1 MQLANNNKK
10 KSSKRKGTNSSNSSN
25 TKIRSSLT
33 NKNSNGNSNNG
44 NSNTSKTDLKFED
57 GGFPDIIVEDEVVNN
72 DNEFAMP
79 QKMPSA
85 NNNNKSDNNNNNNNN
100 DNNNTTRVYRPGKD
114 TMGEDEKLDFDP
126 TAYKLY
132 HSMTASWPCL
142 TFDIVRDRLGVG
154 RKRFPVTMYMAAG
167 TQADKPENNEIIL
180 MKLSD
185 LHKVQRE
192 YDEEDEEDEDDA
204 DDLDEDPILISKSIK
219 HIGGVNRLRSMPQSP
234 NIIST
239 WSDTGAVHIYDA
251 EVQLKSLD
259 GPALP
264 GSKQASEMPIY
275 TFSGHGQEGYAMDW
289 SKAHPG
295 RLITGD
301 CNRNIHLFEPVGN
314 ANAPSWSI
322 NSSTPFSGHTA
333 SVEDLQW
340 SPTEKTVFAS
350 CSMDRSIR
358 IWDTRQHDKS
368 QLVVQEAHDQDVNVL
383 SWNSLVGFLLAS
395 GGDDGAFKVWD
406 LRNFKADTPVAHF
419 KYHLAPIT
427 SVEWSPTEDSV
438 VAVSGA
444 DDQVSIW
451 DMSLEEDREE
461 QGMIQS
467 GQIEGIDDLPPQL
480 LFVHQGQRD
489 IKEIHFHPQVPG
501 VIVSTAGDGFNV
513 FRSCN
518 M

>member
-1 MQLANNNKK
+1 MQLASNNQKR
-10 KSSKRKGTNSSNSSN
+10 SSKRKPVEDGSGSGSQGKRHTAGVLAGA
-25 TKIRSSLT
+25 K
-33 NKNSNGNSNNG
+33 
-44 NSNTSKTDLKFED
+44 NSNTSETDIRYED
-57 GGFPDIIVEDEVVNN
+57 GGFPDVIVEDEVVNSGGN
-72 DNEFAMP
+72 GSEFAVP
-79 QKMPSA
+79 QKMPA
-85 NNNNKSDNNNNNNNN
+85 NEAG
-100 DNNNTTRVYRPGKD
+100 NTATRVYRPGRD
-114 TMGEDEKLDFDP
+114 TMEEDETLDFDP

-132 HSMTASWPCL
+132 HSMTTQWPCL
-142 TFDIVRDRLGVG
+142 TFDVIRDRLGVG
-154 RKRFPVTMYMAAG
+154 RKRFPVTLYMAAG

-185 LHKVQRE
+185 LHKVQRDYGE
-192 YDEEDEEDEDDA
+192 DDEEEDEDDSN
-204 DDLDEDPILISKSIK
+204 DLDEDPILVSKSIK
-219 HIGGVNRLRSMPQSP
+219 HIGGINRLRSMPQSP

-239 WSDTGAVHIYDA
+239 WSDTGTVYIYDA
-251 EVQLKSLD
+251 EVQIKSLD

-264 GSKQASEMPIY
+264 GSKPPSQTPI
-275 TFSGHGQEGYAMDW
+275 FSFEGHGQEGYAMDW

-301 CNRNIHLFEPVGN
+301 CDRNIHLFEPLGN
-314 ANAPSWSI
+314 ANAPSWSV
-322 NSSTPFSGHTA
+322 NGSTPFLGHTA

-350 CSMDRSIR
+350 CSMDRSVR
-358 IWDTRQHDKS
+358 IWDTRQRDKC
-368 QLVVQEAHDQDVNVL
+368 QLSVLEAHEKDVNVI

-406 LRNFKADTPVAHF
+406 LRNFKRDTPVAHF

-438 VAVSGA
+438 IAVSGA

-467 GQIEGIDDLPPQL
+467 GKIEGIDDLPPQL

-501 VIVSTAGDGFNV
+501 VILSTAGDGFNV